1 MLVKYQLDISKL
13 EDIRESMYK
22 YSAVTRRGASRD
34 RSYAIK
40 IAKWFNEAPGV
51 ICHSIYPHVYKG
63 SHITTYHLPIK
74 KMRNTLK
81 LGRSDKGGWWFDF
94 FKDNYPLY
102 DVQRTGASYN
112 DYKVCSE
119 VIINNQYCLDKYKQL
134 THEQLD
140 YSYLIGQRDKGN
152 TSDVRVDMSSL
163 TNYINNGTLTD
174 IELRDANKILMFCK
188 WLRIN
193 DNQQD
198 AKYVRMPQNYN
209 QGSNGRYFSRGE
221 VSVVNCSS
229 KVREAMLGPCY
240 EVDLEAAVFGYYRT
254 TIEELKGFEDGIDST
269 PIDDYLHD
277 KQTIRETIAK
287 DCNISIEQ
295 VKRGLTSMTFG
306 AKIDNTEYSSLVTL
320 IPNKVKKAK
329 FVGHPIV
336 RGLEDTIN
344 GINIAIRVRD
354 TAIIA
359 DLMVNKPDKWVN
371 VTKKGNKVF
380 KINSYLS
387 HLYTRYETKVMIGLI
402 AHINKDNQTL
412 LWVHDGLYCRNKPN
426 EDSINEFL
434 LQYNK
439 WAKCSITEK

>member
-22 YSAVTRRGASRD
+22 YSAVTRRGVSRD

-40 IAKWFNEAPGV
+40 IAKWFNEAPGI

-81 LGRSDKGGWWFDF
+81 LGRSDKGGEWFDF

-112 DYKVCSE
+112 DYRVCSE

-140 YSYLIGQRDKGN
+140 YSYLIGKRDKGH

-209 QGSNGRYFSRGE
+209 EGSNGRYFSRGE

-240 EVDLEAAVFGYYRT
+240 EVDLEAAVFGYYRE
-254 TIEELKGFEDGIDST
+254 TIEQLTNHTYID
-269 PIDDYLHD
+269 PCYVDDYMVNKH
-277 KQTIRETIAK
+277 TIRETIAK
-287 DCNISIEQ
+287 DCNITIEQ
-295 VKRGLTSMTFG
+295 VKKGLTSLTFG
-306 AKIDNTEYSSLVTL
+306 AKLNTTAYSSLTTL
-320 IPNKVKKAK
+320 ILNEKSLNW

-336 RGLEDTIN
+336 KGLEDTIKQ
-344 GINIAIRVRD
+344 INIAIRARD
-354 TAIIA
+354 AGVIA

-371 VTKKGNKVF
+371 VTKKGNRVF

-412 LWVHDGLYCRNKPN
+412 LWVHDGLYCRDTPN

-434 LQYNK
+434 SQYNK
-439 WAKCSITEK
+439 WAKCSIKEK